1 MSSTATSMTSSE
13 GVGSKA
19 GAIINKYFPHV
30 LILIGL
36 STPLITTI
44 ILSTNVGSPD
54 SNQEIRKYVGISA
67 SVIVVSMILLAVGS
81 WIYFSRQPEYVVYFA
96 ITASIFAMATAA
108 LSLCISMIDKQ
119 IS

>member
-1 MSSTATSMTSSE
+1 MSSTSTNMASSDS
-13 GVGSKA
+13 GGNKALGIVSKYLPHFL
-19 GAIINKYFPHV
+19 II
-30 LILIGL
+30 IGL

-44 ILSTNVGSPD
+44 ILSTNVGTPD

-67 SVIVVSMILLAVGS
+67 SMIVVSMTLLAIGS

-96 ITASIFAMATAA
+96 ITASIFAMATSA
-108 LSLCISMIDKQ
+108 LSLCISMINKQ

>member
-1 MSSTATSMTSSE
+1 MSSTSTAMSNNE

-19 GAIINKYFPHV
+19 TGIISKYFPHV
-30 LILIGL
+30 FIVIGL
-36 STPLITTI
+36 VMPLITTI
-44 ILSTNVGSPD
+44 ILSTNVGTPD

-67 SVIVVSMILLAVGS
+67 SVIVVSMILLAIGS

-96 ITASIFAMATAA
+96 ITASIFAMATAS